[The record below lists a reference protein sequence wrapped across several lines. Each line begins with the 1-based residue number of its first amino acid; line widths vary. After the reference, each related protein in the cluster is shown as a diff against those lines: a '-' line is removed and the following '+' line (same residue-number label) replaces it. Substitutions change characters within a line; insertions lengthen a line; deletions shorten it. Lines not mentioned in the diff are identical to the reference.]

1 MRHRT
6 TSTTSLQ
13 LVFAM
18 LLWADLGRA
27 ETNAC
32 ASAYEQAQELR
43 AEQHLRQAQ
52 RSLEACIEPSCPEFI
67 RTECGRWL
75 VEVEA
80 SLPTIVLSA
89 KKSGSEASAVRVLC
103 DGAPLVESLDGKAVP
118 VDPGPHTLTF
128 VADATRS
135 VELKV
140 VFREGEKNRIIEAE
154 LGETKV
160 PTKRA
165 APAPAV
171 HPTQVLATNSG
182 SSWLPY
188 GFGGLGVLGV
198 TGFAV
203 LGVLGNRGLEDRE
216 ARCAPS
222 CTDADVS
229 SVRTKYY
236 LADLSLGVGIVS
248 LGVAGYLFLSSPS
261 KAAPPASVGQNS
273 SLDVRLLKGGSYA
286 AVRMRF

>member
-6 TSTTSLQ
+6 TSTTPL
-13 LVFAM
+13 LVCAL
-18 LLWADLGRA
+18 LLWSTLGRA
-27 ETNAC
+27 EANAC

-75 VEVEA
+75 VEVET

-89 KKSGSEASAVRVLC
+89 KTSGSDANAVRVLC
-103 DGAPLVESLDGKAVP
+103 DGAPLVESLDGKAIP

-128 VADATRS
+128 VTDAARH

-140 VFREGEKNRIIEAE
+140 VLREGEKNRIIEAE
-154 LGETKV
+154 LGEPKV

-165 APAPAV
+165 AQAPV
-171 HPTQVLATNSG
+171 VRSEQVLATNSG
-182 SSWLPY
+182 SNWLPY

-203 LGVLGNRGLEDRE
+203 LGMLGNRDLEDRE

-229 SVRTKYY
+229 SVKTKYY

-248 LGVAGYLFLSSPS
+248 LGVAGYLFLSSPN
-261 KAAPPASVGQNS
+261 KAVSPASVGQNS